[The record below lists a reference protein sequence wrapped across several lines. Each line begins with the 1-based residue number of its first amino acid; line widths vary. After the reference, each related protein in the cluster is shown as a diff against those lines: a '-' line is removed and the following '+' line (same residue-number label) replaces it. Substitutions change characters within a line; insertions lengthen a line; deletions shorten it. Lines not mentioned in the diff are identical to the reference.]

1 MKKMRQEG
9 FKLKKTD
16 IWDNGKTKKQ
26 YDLVY
31 SDDEEQDD
39 LLVNLV
45 SQMRKDKKGKSKSRR
60 KRSNSVKEEAVK
72 SKKRKVKKK
81 SSSSSS
87 KTDIL
92 DQVDEILD
100 YTAKVDKHR
109 EQSQVKVMKK
119 VDQILFAGI
128 ASADEIKDKKA
139 ARSKFLDEV
148 DIVLGLAKTEDES
161 EEEESDDDE
170 DETESDESDTED
182 LSEGEM
188 RLLNL
193 ININKIDV
201 KANFQQ
207 EYSDTDCHFCRKKET
222 NEHLAKCP
230 VYEGIMT
237 GSEFKDIKSK
247 NMRTVKKALYNIK
260 SALLK
265 RSEALA
271 VTSLGEISS
280 RNMKLLTLNEKCE
293 RKKTKAELIDEI
305 LATT

>member
-60 KRSNSVKEEAVK
+60 KRSNSVKDEAVK

-161 EEEESDDDE
+161 EE
-170 DETESDESDTED
+170 
-182 LSEGEM
+182 
-188 RLLNL
+188 
-193 ININKIDV
+193 
-201 KANFQQ
+201 
-207 EYSDTDCHFCRKKET
+207 
-222 NEHLAKCP
+222 
-230 VYEGIMT
+230 
-237 GSEFKDIKSK
+237 
-247 NMRTVKKALYNIK
+247 
-260 SALLK
+260 
-265 RSEALA
+265 
-271 VTSLGEISS
+271 
-280 RNMKLLTLNEKCE
+280 
-293 RKKTKAELIDEI
+293 
-305 LATT
+305 